1 MSSSDARMFEAL
13 AERVNALD
21 VRLTNL
27 ADVVL
32 ARKAEI
38 DRLEAK
44 LATLSEAVLGKDV
57 SAELYGSEPDHGADR
72 EARAALLAKRRDRA
86 T

>member
-13 AERVNALD
+13 AERVNELD
-21 VRLTNL
+21 RRLTTL

-44 LATLSEAVLGKDV
+44 VATLREAVLGKDV
-57 SAELYGSEPDHGADR
+57 GGELFGAEPDHGADR
-72 EARAALLAKRRDRA
+72 EARAALLAKRRDRG
-86 T
+86 

>member
-1 MSSSDARMFEAL
+1 MFEAL
-13 AERVNALD
+13 AERVNELD
-21 VRLTNL
+21 RKLTTL

-44 LATLSEAVLGKDV
+44 VATLAEAVLGKDV
-57 SAELYGSEPDHGADR
+57 SPELYGAEPDHAADR
-72 EARAALLAKRRDRA
+72 EARAALLAKRRDRG
-86 T
+86 

>member
-1 MSSSDARMFEAL
+1 MSSSDARMFDAL

-21 VRLTNL
+21 VRLTTL

-32 ARKAEI
+32 ARAKEI
-38 DRLEAK
+38 AGLEAK
-44 LATLSEAVLGKDV
+44 VATLSEAVLGKDV
-57 SAELYGSEPDHGADR
+57 SPELYGSEPDHAADR

-86 T
+86 